1 MRLASGSRC
10 RQAVMNS
17 KGLGM
22 TTITEGLPGPN
33 AA

>member
-1 MRLASGSRC
+1 MLLASGSRC
-10 RQAVMNS
+10 RQAVMDP
-17 KGLGM
+17 KGLGV